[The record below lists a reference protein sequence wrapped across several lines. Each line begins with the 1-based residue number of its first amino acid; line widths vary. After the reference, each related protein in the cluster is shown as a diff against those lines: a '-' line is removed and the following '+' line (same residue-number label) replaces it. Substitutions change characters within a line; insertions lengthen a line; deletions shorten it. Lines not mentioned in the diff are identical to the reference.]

1 MEDFR
6 NMTISLPFPTSRRSL
21 KKFIGMLKPVVCF
34 GDSFLHA
41 KHVSTS
47 SRWEPV
53 LPLGRPLFLPY
64 MMVTSWHPCLVEAS
78 RISWPEMISTT
89 TIISPQ
95 TLLCSPT
102 NGDNHLPLLD
112 FELSSFLNHY
122 SIGRCRTTNGTI
134 RNPTYSSPSAF
145 WRMEN
150 STVQLETRWTL
161 HLGSVGGENSLFFPL
176 IHVSSTNVTTAL

>member
-89 TIISPQ
+89 TIISPP

-102 NGDNHLPLLD
+102 NGDNHLPLHKFWTFLVSQTLLHRAMSNDERAYPEPHIFKPERFLKNGELD
-112 FELSSFLNHY
+112 SSVRDPMDIAFGF
-122 SIGRCRTTNGTI
+122 GRRW
-134 RNPTYSSPSAF
+134 AF
-145 WRMEN
+145 
-150 STVQLETRWTL
+150 
-161 HLGSVGGENSLFFPL
+161 FFSF
-176 IHVSSTNVTTAL
+176 H